1 MPPKGARSVSLN
13 ARHRNFGQVRTW
25 QARGQRQSLPRAGPL
40 SPGSRGGGGAKR
52 RDLGRTRSPKPG
64 CRGREQSL
72 RIEKKKLGAGEATG
86 EEEEEEA
93 KKKGLGNRVLWG
105 TQPATPGLGVS
116 NKAAASGQKCSGC
129 FRRGALRGGPGW
141 LGMPGAPAPWA
152 RSRAPLTFAGAAGAH
167 FRGLRSGRA
176 GPSRGTRS
184 RSPRGGSGKAA
195 PGTWAGADALE
206 RNPSGGAAGA
216 GAGRGVL
223 ASALTGCRTE
233 PRRRWRSP
241 SQWEEKVV
249 SFPSV
254 SPLLHPLG
262 SGPALPLPRPLP
274 QARGPCG
281 RWKDAET

>member
-1 MPPKGARSVSLN
+1 MLWVFPK
-13 ARHRNFGQVRTW
+13 
-25 QARGQRQSLPRAGPL
+25 
-40 SPGSRGGGGAKR
+40 
-52 RDLGRTRSPKPG
+52 
-64 CRGREQSL
+64 RGRS
-72 RIEKKKLGAGEATG
+72 GETQVG
-86 EEEEEEA
+86 
-93 KKKGLGNRVLWG
+93 WG
-105 TQPATPGLGVS
+105 CL
-116 NKAAASGQKCSGC
+116 AS
-129 FRRGALRGGPGW
+129 
-141 LGMPGAPAPWA
+141 PAPWA

-184 RSPRGGSGKAA
+184 RSPRGGSSKEA
-195 PGTWAGADALE
+195 PRTWDGSDASE

-223 ASALTGCRTE
+223 ASALTGGRTE
-233 PRRRWRSP
+233 PRRRWSSA

-274 QARGPCG
+274 QARRPCG
-281 RWKDAET
+281 RWKDAKPERWRRAAPPSTPS